1 MDVRQS
7 RLQEL
12 FRRIPETTSRLFNRH
27 FVRSL
32 EGQNLLEVFFVTAV
46 ASVLGIRFFL
56 ALTGYPKLSPG
67 NLHIAH
73 VLLGGILMML
83 ALVIALGYINK
94 SAYYVAAALG
104 GFGFGAFID
113 ELGKFITGDNNYFY
127 RPTAALIYIIFV
139 LIYLGI
145 QAFVHKPRLT
155 KEEKLI
161 NALEIAKE
169 VVLED
174 LDHRERKRALELLKG
189 CSPNDPVTKALRGLL
204 YATDAVSVP
213 RPDIYTAMKYR
224 ARRLY
229 RKMVQREWFV
239 MAMIGF
245 FLLQSFLALG
255 IDFFLLYERIG
266 WRLHTQ
272 GTFLALPRSDLAG
285 LVSATVAASFAMAGI
300 MKMRSCRLE
309 AYELF
314 KNAVL
319 VQIFLVQ
326 VFLFYKAQFIALFGL
341 AANICVLL
349 VLYYMI
355 RQEKAAQGICQEN
368 DDLKLR

>member
-1 MDVRQS
+1 M
-7 RLQEL
+7 
-12 FRRIPETTSRLFNRH
+12 
-27 FVRSL
+27 RSL
-32 EGQNLLEVFFVTAV
+32 EGQNLLEIFFVTAV

-83 ALVIALGYINK
+83 ALVITLGYINK
-94 SAYYVAAALG
+94 SAYYVAAVLG

-145 QAFVHKPRLT
+145 QASMHRPRLS
-155 KEEKLI
+155 EQERLV
-161 NALEIAKE
+161 NALELAKE
-169 VVLED
+169 MVLED
-174 LDHRERKRALELLKG
+174 LDHRERKLALELLKG
-189 CSPNDPVTKALRGLL
+189 CSPNDPVAKALRELL
-204 YATDAVSVP
+204 YATDAVPVP
-213 RPDIYTAMKYR
+213 RPDIYTSTKYR

-229 RKMVQREWFV
+229 RKLVQKGWFV
-239 MAMIGF
+239 KAVIAF

-255 IDFFLLYERIG
+255 LDAFLLYMRLE
-266 WRLHTQ
+266 WRLHAH
-272 GTFLALPRSDLAG
+272 GTFPALPHSDLAG
-285 LVSATVAASFAMAGI
+285 LVSATIAAAFAVAGI
-300 MKMRSCRLE
+300 MKIRSSRLE
-309 AYELF
+309 AYKLF

-326 VFLFYKAQFIALFGL
+326 VFLFYKAQFLAVIGL
-341 AANICVLL
+341 AGNICVLL

-355 RQEKAAQGICQEN
+355 RQEKAAQGVCST
-368 DDLKLR
+368 